1 MYCCYL
7 LHEIYIFQLVLWKD
21 RKRFSHGTQV
31 KKSTLPKN
39 LEINKETVNIV
50 LQTNTD
56 LVITTT
62 QSTVHC
68 SANLDFLNTYKVPEP
83 IQKKMKLSNNDLK
96 STITLTTY
104 LNFWFRSYVHWAKS
118 WCMYD
123 SFSIWRS
130 FSAIKTHPFRLT
142 RFNIHFLFLKISG
155 KFWTKLAKILKCKNF
170 YCVIQNR
177 LNSCQNNC
185 KILLSQ

>member
-1 MYCCYL
+1 ML
-7 LHEIYIFQLVLWKD
+7 KD

-68 SANLDFLNTYKVPEP
+68 SAFLEYIQSARANTKE
-83 IQKKMKLSNNDLK
+83 N
-96 STITLTTY
+96 
-104 LNFWFRSYVHWAKS
+104 
-118 WCMYD
+118 
-123 SFSIWRS
+123 
-130 FSAIKTHPFRLT
+130 
-142 RFNIHFLFLKISG
+142 KIF
-155 KFWTKLAKILKCKNF
+155 K
-170 YCVIQNR
+170 
-177 LNSCQNNC
+177 
-185 KILLSQ
+185 

>member
-1 MYCCYL
+1 M
-7 LHEIYIFQLVLWKD
+7 WKD

-83 IQKKMKLSNNDLK
+83 IQKKIKLSNNDLK

-104 LNFWFRSYVHWAKS
+104 LNF
-118 WCMYD
+118 
-123 SFSIWRS
+123 
-130 FSAIKTHPFRLT
+130 
-142 RFNIHFLFLKISG
+142 
-155 KFWTKLAKILKCKNF
+155 
-170 YCVIQNR
+170 
-177 LNSCQNNC
+177 
-185 KILLSQ
+185 

>member
-104 LNFWFRSYVHWAKS
+104 LNF
-118 WCMYD
+118 
-123 SFSIWRS
+123 
-130 FSAIKTHPFRLT
+130 
-142 RFNIHFLFLKISG
+142 
-155 KFWTKLAKILKCKNF
+155 
-170 YCVIQNR
+170 
-177 LNSCQNNC
+177 
-185 KILLSQ
+185 